1 MYELLCNQVVPHP
14 RHEVF
19 AFFSDIRNLER
30 ITPPRLHFKILTPL
44 PCELAAGALIDYRLK
59 LCGIPFQ
66 WQTCID
72 QFEPDDFFADTQRRG
87 PYRHWY
93 HEHRFSDVPE
103 GTLIED
109 HVRYQLW
116 GGPLAWPLH
125 GLFIKRSLR
134 KIFAFRKQAVDTLLA
149 SPTPSSPAEEDLA

>member
-1 MYELLCNQVVPHP
+1 MYELLCSQVVPHP

-44 PCELAAGALIDYRLK
+44 PCELAAGTLIDYRLK

-125 GLFIKRSLR
+125 GLFIKRSLG
-134 KIFAFRKQAVDTLLA
+134 KIFAFRKQAIDTLLA
-149 SPTPSSPAEEDLA
+149 SPTPSSPAREDLA

>member
-1 MYELLCNQVVPHP
+1 MYELLCSQVVPHP

-72 QFEPDDFFADTQRRG
+72 QFEPDAFFADTQRRG

-125 GLFIKRSLR
+125 GLFIKRSLG
-134 KIFAFRKQAVDTLLA
+134 KIFAFRKQAIDTLLA
-149 SPTPSSPAEEDLA
+149 SPTVSSPAREDLA

>member
-1 MYELLCNQVVPHP
+1 MYELRCSQVVPHP

-44 PCELAAGALIDYRLK
+44 PCELAAGTLIDYRLK
-59 LCGIPFQ
+59 LCGIPFH

-72 QFEPDDFFADTQRRG
+72 QFEPDDFFTDTQRRG

-125 GLFIKRSLR
+125 SLFIKRSLR

-149 SPTPSSPAEEDLA
+149 SPSPSSSAEEDLE

>member
-1 MYELLCNQVVPHP
+1 MYELLCSQVVPHP